1 MAEDLGLER
10 LVAAQHDDVR
20 RDAHALQLLD
30 RVLRGLGLVLVA
42 AAQEGHERHVDEER
56 VLLAPLQRDLPRRL
70 QEGLALDVAG
80 RAADL
85 GDDHVRAGLFF
96 QTVNEVLDLLRDVRD
111 DLHLAGREV
120 GKAVEVL
127 VDEALVVP
135 EVEVGLAA
143 VLGHVDLAVLI
154 GAHRPRIDVDIG
166 VELLRRDLESAALE
180 QPPQRGRR
188 DPLAQ
193 TGHHAAGH
201 KNIFRHVF
209 SLRFAGKKI
218 LRRLKGALGPWLRR
232 THKNTIFKI
241 KKA

>member
-1 MAEDLGLER
+1 M
-10 LVAAQHDDVR
+10 
-20 RDAHALQLLD
+20 
-30 RVLRGLGLVLVA
+30 
-42 AAQEGHERHVDEER
+42 
-56 VLLAPLQRDLPRRL
+56 LQRDLPRRL

-85 GDDHVRAGLFF
+85 GDDHVRAGLFL

-111 DLHLAGREV
+111 DLHGLPQVFPAALLVEHVPVDLAGREV

-127 VDEALVVP
+127 VDEALVVS

-154 GAHRPRIDVDIG
+154 GAHRPGVDVDIG
-166 VELLRRDLESAALE
+166 VELLRRDLEPAALE

-241 KKA
+241 EKA